1 MRLLLSFALLFIFQN
16 AYANEYQAHE
26 WQHKSYD
33 ITKTDFY
40 TLQQCDKIIIE
51 HVVSKKDAF
60 HSGGQNWSIERKQA
74 FANDKENHVL
84 SCADINASKSAS
96 MPQDFFRKSNDGK
109 GKEYDIVRKCAYL
122 TIYKKV
128 KMKYDLSFRN
138 NDIDFLNSCEGYIF

>member
-1 MRLLLSFALLFIFQN
+1 MRLLLPSLILLLAYHN
-16 AYANEYQAHE
+16 AYANEYLAHE

-96 MPQDFFRKSNDGK
+96 VKIFFASPRA
-109 GKEYDIVRKCAYL
+109 AYL
-122 TIYKKV
+122 TIIKNL
-128 KMKYDLSFRN
+128 LSQR
-138 NDIDFLNSCEGYIF
+138 LRGGGSLRSE